1 MRPNCPHRRLEQAGS
16 CLVPVA
22 VAQLPPGAQL
32 AVVVASVGRRS
43 AVLCCEGAAAPEP
56 YHRGGWSTA
65 AMEVALGGLVVAR
78 PATKRLRRSPRP
90 PAAAVARAPRLA
102 VCRRRVL
109 KRQELLVS
117 QLHELPPH
125 LPVQPADLAALQPA
139 DLAARAVAAADGAY
153 RAVRRVGQALAPGA
167 TLDLEVG
174 GVEEHQSGN
183 EDARWSTARSSM
195 VELTRRKPRAKA
207 LARAIPSYDPTF
219 QRK

>member
-32 AVVVASVGRRS
+32 AVVVASVGGRRS

-56 YHRGGWSTA
+56 YHRGGWSAA

-102 VCRRRVL
+102 VRRRRVL
-109 KRQELLVS
+109 KRQELLLS

-125 LPVQPADLAALQPA
+125 LPVQPADLAAP
-139 DLAARAVAAADGAY
+139 AAADGAY

-183 EDARWSTARSSM
+183 EDARWSTARWSM
-195 VELTRRKPRAKA
+195 VELTRRKLRAKA
-207 LARAIPSYDPTF
+207 LVRAIPSYDPTF

>member
-1 MRPNCPHRRLEQAGS
+1 MRRNCPHRRLEQAGS

-32 AVVVASVGRRS
+32 AVVVASVGGRRS

-56 YHRGGWSTA
+56 YHRGGWSAA

-78 PATKRLRRSPRP
+78 PAMKRLRRSPRP
-90 PAAAVARAPRLA
+90 SAAAVARAPRLA
-102 VCRRRVL
+102 VRRRRVL

-125 LPVQPADLAALQPA
+125 LPVQPADLAAR
-139 DLAARAVAAADGAY
+139 AAAAADGAY

-174 GVEEHQSGN
+174 GVEEHKSGN